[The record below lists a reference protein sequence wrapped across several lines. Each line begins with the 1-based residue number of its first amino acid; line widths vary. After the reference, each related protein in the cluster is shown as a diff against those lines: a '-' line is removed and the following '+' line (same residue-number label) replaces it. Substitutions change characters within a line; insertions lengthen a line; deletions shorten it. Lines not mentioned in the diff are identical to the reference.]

1 MSGNVPA
8 LIMFVKGMLDGMWF
22 RLAGVALSQRAGA
35 GGHQQQGVNVLP
47 ADFKGANCCRQ

>member
-47 ADFKGANCCRQ
+47 ADFKGANCCCQ